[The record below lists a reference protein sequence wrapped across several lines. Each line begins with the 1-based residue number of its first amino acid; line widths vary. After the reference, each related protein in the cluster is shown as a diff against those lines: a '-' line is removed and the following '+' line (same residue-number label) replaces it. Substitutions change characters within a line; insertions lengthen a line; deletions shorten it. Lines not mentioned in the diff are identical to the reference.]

1 MTKRDGDGRT
11 VLVTGA
17 SSGIGEAIAETFAAH
32 GFDLVL
38 SARRRERLER
48 VGGRLAQLHGVK
60 ARIIPAD
67 LADPAAPA
75 ELVETL
81 NKDGVSIDAL
91 VNNAGYSVSAL
102 YADAAWER
110 HRDFLQVMVTAPCEL
125 THQLV
130 GGMAQRGYGR
140 ILNVASVAGFMPGS
154 SNYTLYGA
162 AKSLLIKFSEAL
174 HNEQAGNGVHVTA
187 LCPGFTE
194 TEFHDVNETRGAMKG
209 LPRFMW
215 LSADGVARAGY
226 DAVMRNQAISIPG
239 LPDRRLHRDRCSD
252 R

>member
-102 YADAAWER
+102 
-110 HRDFLQVMVTAPCEL
+110 
-125 THQLV
+125 
-130 GGMAQRGYGR
+130 
-140 ILNVASVAGFMPGS
+140 
-154 SNYTLYGA
+154 
-162 AKSLLIKFSEAL
+162 
-174 HNEQAGNGVHVTA
+174 
-187 LCPGFTE
+187 
-194 TEFHDVNETRGAMKG
+194 
-209 LPRFMW
+209 
-215 LSADGVARAGY
+215 
-226 DAVMRNQAISIPG
+226 
-239 LPDRRLHRDRCSD
+239 
-252 R
+252 